1 MSGRRIIIALW
12 LLLLCGC
19 QQWRAPADSGW
30 LALDEGYYQLLDS
43 WPGEAQQ
50 LLQQVVW
57 RDANQQRQFVL
68 SALLQPDSMLLVAV
82 SPLGQE
88 LWRLNYH
95 RGHQLSV
102 AGIAPFNQPQ
112 FAKRL
117 LAEMQLALLPHS
129 LLQPR
134 LKALTLQERDAQRWL
149 RRRDGSTVLHIQQ
162 AAQLQPG
169 AQIVLQAGAYQLQ
182 ITTLQQDFL
191 P

>member
-1 MSGRRIIIALW
+1 MSGRRIIVALW
-12 LLLLCGC
+12 LLLLSGC
-19 QQWRAPADSGW
+19 QQWRAPAGNGW

-50 LLQQVVW
+50 LLQQVIW
-57 RDANQQRQFVL
+57 RDANQQQQFVL

-88 LWRLNYH
+88 LWRLNY
-95 RGHQLSV
+95 RSGHQLSV
-102 AGIAPFNQPQ
+102 SGIAPFNQPQ

-117 LAEMQLALLPHS
+117 LAEMQLALLQHS

-134 LKALTLQERDAQRWL
+134 LKGLTLQDRGTQRWL

-162 AAQLQPG
+162 AAQLQAG
-169 AQIVLQAGAYQLQ
+169 AQIMLQAGAYQLQ